1 MKLQVSTAA
10 VRKALAA
17 TSCAYLQN
25 ILTITGSRRTLII
38 EDFML
43 VSETAAKRLAE
54 NDTHDGSIKQ
64 AYAFRSSIKN
74 MSGTDDIKFTR
85 LENLHVAVQAY
96 FRTRSASRKGYVF
109 NRFGHSAVCAYL
121 VKEVVGPATTRYRDD
136 ANIRQSMRITA
147 SAVTYS
153 GNTHSIS
160 SGIELHSFRY
170 YLETNNIKYQEVLG
184 KKEDK
189 DSPRPVL
196 DLIAE
201 TPVSLRDYLS
211 SQQFYMEAPEL
222 HELYETQLSRFLRIL
237 PRFGEQFLVRGTSLN
252 TSSSMLSEGLPSKC
266 ILDSVPKQCIP
277 DSETQEDEDRTSRY
291 RPRTYG
297 ASPLNLDRT
306 AILNY
311 STKQVREF
319 INGFSLDELQ
329 KPVKIF
335 GDSTNDYYPV
345 LPVLN
350 IFHLRYNAYF
360 TVHAVNLVPY
370 KYKEDLSKN
379 LVIPNDV
386 KDLVE
391 MLVANS
397 ENETSDI
404 VDGKGNS
411 TVICAIGDPGLG
423 KTLLAEV
430 MSEQCKRPLYKVEA
444 DQLGENAS
452 DLENNL
458 SRILDLAQRW
468 NCMVMIDEA
477 NAYVHERGI
486 DHKQNGIVGVFL
498 RKLEYFRGILVLT
511 TNQTKAN
518 GDSFDI
524 DPAILSRCSAV
535 FTFELP
541 KKREA
546 AEIWMIQAKTMGIDL
561 SNEIIKHLVDSY
573 MLSGRSIRNLLK
585 LASSWAEHRGE
596 ELSTVHFD
604 KAIKFL
610 PKTRNEAV
618 KDAK

>member
-10 VRKALAA
+10 VRKVLAA

-25 ILTITGSRRTLII
+25 ILDITGTRRQLVI
-38 EDFML
+38 EDFMR
-43 VSETAAKRLAE
+43 VSNSAAKRLAE
-54 NDTHDGSIKQ
+54 NDVPDGSIKQ

-74 MSGTDDIKFTR
+74 MSESDDIKFTR
-85 LENLHVAVQAY
+85 LENLHVAVQA
-96 FRTRSASRKGYVF
+96 FFSVRNEFHKGYVF
-109 NRFGHSAVCAYL
+109 QRFGHSAVCAYL
-121 VKEVVGPATTRYRDD
+121 VNSVSGPSTTRYGSNT
-136 ANIRQSMRITA
+136 NIRQSLRISA
-147 SAVTYS
+147 SAITYS
-153 GNTHSIS
+153 GATHDIYAGLDLYNFRNYMESN
-160 SGIELHSFRY
+160 GIKF
-170 YLETNNIKYQEVLG
+170 KEVFG
-184 KKEDK
+184 TKKNK
-189 DSPRPVL
+189 DEPHPVL
-196 DLIAE
+196 DYIAE
-201 TPVSLRDYLS
+201 VPVSLRDYLS
-211 SQQFYMEAPEL
+211 SHQFYLEAPEL
-222 HELYETQLSRFLRIL
+222 HELYETQLARFLRIL
-237 PRFGEQFLVRGTSLN
+237 PHFGEQFLVRGSSL
-252 TSSSMLSEGLPSKC
+252 SSGSSMLSEGMPSKC

-277 DSETQEDEDRTSRY
+277 ELEDQEDSDS
-291 RPRTYG
+291 PRRCYG
-297 ASPLNLDRT
+297 HSNSLILGKT

-311 STKQVREF
+311 STKQVKDF
-319 INGFSLDELQ
+319 IRGFSLEDLR
-329 KPVKIF
+329 KPVKIL
-335 GDSTNDYYPV
+335 GDSQQDYYPV

-360 TVHAVNLVPY
+360 SVHAVNLVPY

-379 LVIPNDV
+379 LVIPGDI

-404 VDGKGNS
+404 VEGKGKS

-430 MSEQCKRPLYKVEA
+430 MSEQCKRPLYKIEA
-444 DQLGENAS
+444 DQLGETAS
-452 DLENNL
+452 ELERNL
-458 SRILDLAQRW
+458 TEILDRAQRW

-541 KKREA
+541 KKRES

-561 SNEIIKHLVDSY
+561 SQEIIQHVVLNY
-573 MLSGRSIRNLLK
+573 TLSGRSIRNLLK
-585 LASSWAEHRGE
+585 LASSWAEHRNE

-604 KAIKFL
+604 KAVKFL
-610 PKTRNEAV
+610 PKTRNELV
-618 KDAK
+618 KDSK

>member
-1 MKLQVSTAA
+1 MKLQVSTTA
-10 VRKALAA
+10 VRKVLAA
-17 TSCAYLQN
+17 TSCTYLQN
-25 ILTITGSRRTLII
+25 LLDVTGTRRQLVI

-43 VSETAAKRLAE
+43 VSNSAAKRLAE
-54 NDTHDGSIKQ
+54 NDVPDGSIKQ

-74 MSGTDDIKFTR
+74 MSEADDIKFTR
-85 LENLHVAVQAY
+85 LENLHVAVQAF
-96 FRTRSASRKGYVF
+96 FRVRNGSRKGYVF
-109 NRFGHSAVCAYL
+109 QRFGHSAVCAYL
-121 VKEVVGPATTRYRDD
+121 VNIVIGPHDRRYHS
-136 ANIRQSMRITA
+136 NNNVRQSLRISA
-147 SAVTYS
+147 SAITYS
-153 GNTHSIS
+153 GATHDIAAGLDLYSFKNYMES
-160 SGIELHSFRY
+160 NGIKF
-170 YLETNNIKYQEVLG
+170 KEVFG
-184 KKEDK
+184 TKENK
-189 DSPRPVL
+189 EEPPPVL
-196 DLIAE
+196 DYIAE
-201 TPVSLRDYLS
+201 VPVSLRDYLS
-211 SQQFYMEAPEL
+211 SQQFYLEAPEL
-222 HELYETQLSRFLRIL
+222 HELYETQLARFLRIL
-237 PRFGEQFLVRGTSLN
+237 PRFGEQFLVRGSSLN
-252 TSSSMLSEGLPSKC
+252 SYSSMLSEGMPSKC

-277 DSETQEDEDRTSRY
+277 EAEEQEESES
-291 RPRTYG
+291 PRRGYG
-297 ASPLNLDRT
+297 RSNGLSLGKT

-311 STKQVREF
+311 STKQVKEF
-319 INGFSLDELQ
+319 IRGFSLEDLR
-329 KPVKIF
+329 KPVKIL
-335 GDSTNDYYPV
+335 GDSQQDYYPV

-360 TVHAVNLVPY
+360 SVHAVNLVPY

-379 LVIPNDV
+379 LVIPGDI

-404 VDGKGNS
+404 VEGKGNS

-430 MSEQCKRPLYKVEA
+430 MSEQCKRPLYKIEA
-444 DQLGENAS
+444 DQLGETS
-452 DLENNL
+452 SELERNL
-458 SRILDLAQRW
+458 TEILDRAQRW

-541 KKREA
+541 KKRES
-546 AEIWMIQAKTMGIDL
+546 AEIWMIQAKTMGIEL
-561 SNEIIKHLVDSY
+561 SQGIIQHVVLNY
-573 MLSGRSIRNLLK
+573 ALSGRSIRNLLK

-596 ELSTVHFD
+596 ELSTEHFD
-604 KAIKFL
+604 KAVKFL
-610 PKTRNEAV
+610 PKTRNETV
-618 KDAK
+618 KEVK

>member
-1 MKLQVSTAA
+1 MKLQVSTSA
-10 VRKALAA
+10 VRKVLAA

-25 ILTITGSRRTLII
+25 LLDVTGTRRQLII

-43 VSETAAKRLAE
+43 VSNSAAKRLAE
-54 NDTHDGSIKQ
+54 NDVPDGSIKQ

-74 MSGTDDIKFTR
+74 MSEADDIKFTR
-85 LENLHVAVQAY
+85 LENLHVAVQAF
-96 FRTRSASRKGYVF
+96 FRVRNGSRKGYVF
-109 NRFGHSAVCAYL
+109 QRFGHSAVCAYL
-121 VKEVVGPATTRYRDD
+121 VNNVGGPHDRRHHS
-136 ANIRQSMRITA
+136 NNNVRQSLRISA
-147 SAVTYS
+147 SSITYS
-153 GNTHSIS
+153 GATHDIAA
-160 SGIELHSFRY
+160 G
-170 YLETNNIKYQEVLG
+170 
-184 KKEDK
+184 
-189 DSPRPVL
+189 L
-196 DLIAE
+196 DLYSFKNYMESNAIKFKEVFGTKEHKDEPPPILDYIAE

-211 SQQFYMEAPEL
+211 SQQFYLEAPEL
-222 HELYETQLSRFLRIL
+222 HELYETQLARFLRIL
-237 PRFGEQFLVRGTSLN
+237 PRFGEQFLVRGSSLN
-252 TSSSMLSEGLPSKC
+252 NGSSMLSEGMPSKC

-277 DSETQEDEDRTSRY
+277 EAEEQEESES
-291 RPRTYG
+291 PRRGYG
-297 ASPLNLDRT
+297 RSNGLSLGKT

-311 STKQVREF
+311 STKQVKEF
-319 INGFSLDELQ
+319 IRGFSLEDLR
-329 KPVKIF
+329 KPVKIL
-335 GDSTNDYYPV
+335 GDSQQDYYPV

-360 TVHAVNLVPY
+360 SVHAVNLVPY

-379 LVIPNDV
+379 LVIPGDI

-404 VDGKGNS
+404 VEGKGNS

-430 MSEQCKRPLYKVEA
+430 MSEQCKRPLYKIEA
-444 DQLGENAS
+444 DQLGETAS
-452 DLENNL
+452 ELERNL
-458 SRILDLAQRW
+458 TEILDRAQRW

-541 KKREA
+541 KKRES
-546 AEIWMIQAKTMGIDL
+546 AEIWMIQAKTMGIEL
-561 SNEIIKHLVDSY
+561 SQGIIQHVVLNY
-573 MLSGRSIRNLLK
+573 ALSGRSIRNLLK

-596 ELSTVHFD
+596 ELSTEHFD
-604 KAIKFL
+604 KAVKFL
-610 PKTRNEAV
+610 PKTRNETV
-618 KDAK
+618 KEVK

>member
-10 VRKALAA
+10 VRKVLAA

-25 ILTITGSRRTLII
+25 LLDVTGTRRQLVI

-43 VSETAAKRLAE
+43 VSNSAAKRLAE
-54 NDTHDGSIKQ
+54 NDVPDGSIKQ

-74 MSGTDDIKFTR
+74 MSEADDIKFTR
-85 LENLHVAVQAY
+85 IENLHVAVQAF
-96 FRTRSASRKGYVF
+96 FRTRSESRKGYVF
-109 NRFGHSAVCAYL
+109 QRFGHSAVCAYL
-121 VKEVVGPATTRYRDD
+121 VCSVYGPDKNRYTST
-136 ANIRQSMRITA
+136 ANIRQSLRITA
-147 SAVTYS
+147 SSITYS
-153 GNTHSIS
+153 GGTHEIYA
-160 SGIELHSFRY
+160 GLDLYTFKN
-170 YLETNNIKYQEVLG
+170 YLETNGVKYREILG
-184 KKEDK
+184 TKERK
-189 DSPRPVL
+189 NEPPPVL
-196 DLIAE
+196 DYVAE

-211 SQQFYMEAPEL
+211 SQQFYLEAPEL
-222 HELYETQLSRFLRIL
+222 HELYETQLARFLRIL
-237 PRFGEQFLVRGTSLN
+237 PRFGEQFLVRGSSLCN
-252 TSSSMLSEGLPSKC
+252 GSSMLSEGLPSKC
-266 ILDSVPKQCIP
+266 ILDSVPKQCMP
-277 DSETQEDEDRTSRY
+277 ESEEQEDDSAPRKRGYYGGRSNALNLGRTS
-291 RPRTYG
+291 
-297 ASPLNLDRT
+297 
-306 AILNY
+306 ILNY
-311 STKQVREF
+311 STKQVKEF
-319 INGFSLDELQ
+319 IRGFSLDDLR
-329 KPVKIF
+329 KPVKIL
-335 GDSTNDYYPV
+335 GDSQQDYYPV

-350 IFHLRYNAYF
+350 IFHLRYNTCF
-360 TVHAVNLVPY
+360 SVHAVNLVPY
-370 KYKEDLSKN
+370 KYKEDMSKN
-379 LVIPNDV
+379 LVIPGDI

-404 VDGKGNS
+404 VEGKGNS

-430 MSEQCKRPLYKVEA
+430 MSEQCKRPLYKIEA
-444 DQLGENAS
+444 DQLGETAS
-452 DLENNL
+452 ELENNL
-458 SRILDLAQRW
+458 TMILDRAQRW

-541 KKREA
+541 QRRES
-546 AEIWMIQAKTMGIDL
+546 AEIWMIQAKTMGIEL
-561 SNEIIKHLVDSY
+561 STDIIKHVVNSY
-573 MLSGRSIRNLLK
+573 ALSGRSIRNLLK

-604 KAIKFL
+604 KAVKFL
-610 PKTRNEAV
+610 PKTRNEVV
-618 KDAK
+618 KDTK

>member
-1 MKLQVSTAA
+1 MQLQTSA
-10 VRKALAA
+10 VRKVLAA
-17 TSCAYLQN
+17 VSCAYLQR
-25 ILTITGSRRTLII
+25 LLDITGSRRQLVI

-43 VSETAAKRLAE
+43 VSDAAAKRLAE
-54 NDTHDGSIKQ
+54 NDTPEGSIKQ

-74 MSGTDDIKFTR
+74 MSASDDIKFTR
-85 LENLHVAVQAY
+85 LENLHVVTQAY
-96 FRTRSASRKGYVF
+96 FQVRTQSRKGYVF
-109 NRFGHSAVCAYL
+109 ERFGHSAVCAY
-121 VKEVVGPATTRYRDD
+121 VVSSVSGPNTRYYD
-136 ANIRQSMRITA
+136 ADNVRQSMNLTA
-147 SAVTYS
+147 KSITYS
-153 GNTHSIS
+153 GIEHQTYVEIS
-160 SGIELHSFRY
+160 THSFRAF
-170 YLETNNIKYQEVLG
+170 LEKASVKFKEVFG
-184 KKEDK
+184 RKKDK
-189 DSPRPVL
+189 NEPPPVL

-211 SQQFYMEAPEL
+211 SQQVYMEAPEL
-222 HELYETQLSRFLRIL
+222 HELYETQLARFLRIL

-252 TSSSMLSEGLPSKC
+252 SGTTMLSEGLPSKC

-277 DSETQEDEDRTSRY
+277 ESEEDEDSGSP
-291 RPRTYG
+291 RPKRSSYY
-297 ASPLNLDRT
+297 DRRAGSLSLGQT

-311 STKQVREF
+311 STKQIRDLVKA
-319 INGFSLDELQ
+319 FSLDDLK
-329 KPVKIF
+329 KPVKILNSSV
-335 GDSTNDYYPV
+335 DDYFPV

-350 IFHLRYNAYF
+350 IFHLRYNEYF

-379 LVIPNDV
+379 LVIPGDI

-404 VDGKGNS
+404 VEGKGNS

-430 MSEQCKRPLYKVEA
+430 MSEQCKRPLYKIEA

-452 DLENNL
+452 ALETNL
-458 SRILDLAQRW
+458 SLILDRAQRW

-477 NAYVHERGI
+477 NAYVHERGT

-511 TNQTKAN
+511 TNQTTSTGN
-518 GDSFDI
+518 SFDI

-546 AEIWMIQAKTMGIDL
+546 AEIWMIQARILGIEL
-561 SNEIIKHLVDSY
+561 ATETIQYLVLNYS
-573 MLSGRSIRNLLK
+573 LSGRSIRNLLK

-596 ELSTVHFD
+596 ELSTAHFD
-604 KAIKFL
+604 KAVKFL

-618 KDAK
+618 REAK